1 MTRLLIVAF
10 LIAVV
15 VIASRRRGRKA
26 VPRSGRGKPRVSSPG
41 PHPIGA
47 PERLVCGACGTE
59 FDPEKSGWIC
69 PKCGK

>member
-1 MTRLLIVAF
+1 MTRLLIVVF

-15 VIASRRRGRKA
+15 VIASRRRSKAARPGRRK
-26 VPRSGRGKPRVSSPG
+26 SRVSGAAPR
-41 PHPIGA
+41 PIGA